1 MIHILTDDLGEL
13 SALWM
18 VAKRDE
24 ANAIEKRRLIEDRIK
39 SLAGI
44 AETLDG
50 TETVAPD
57 GYTIKIVGRIDR
69 KVDADK
75 LQELAA
81 EAGLSDHLSSLFRW
95 KPEVNM
101 AAWRAADESI
111 TAPLAGAI
119 TAKPGRPS
127 FSITIKE

>member
-1 MIHILTDDLGEL
+1 MTLFVTDDLVEL
-13 SALWM
+13 SKLWLD
-18 VAKRDE
+18 AKKSE
-24 ANAIEKRRLIEDRIK
+24 SESINRRREVEDRIK

-69 KVDADK
+69 KVDYDK

-127 FSITIKE
+127 FSITPKE